1 MSYDLFFAPTYRV
14 CGIDEFLDYFNS
26 RPNYKI
32 EGAAAYYFNE
42 YTGVYFSFEYNG
54 DVHPDEDDE
63 EDEEETDDE
72 QEDDYPIAF
81 NINFY
86 RPSYFGLEAANELV
100 EFVAEFELD
109 VLDPQS
115 DDEEEGFSAE
125 SFLRGWN
132 AGNRFA
138 YRAILGN
145 DEYLQEALTYPTAGL
160 HEIWKWNYERDEL
173 QNRLGDDIFVPRIYF
188 MKVNDKVVTT
198 TLWPDAIPVC
208 LPKVDFVLVLRK
220 ELSSQPNSEEPEV
233 LRVAWKELA
242 SVIETYP
249 FEEDYFYR
257 MEFEYPEDSLCDFV
271 SQLPLNPHDPEEIQ
285 AYDSILDE
293 ELVNMARAKR

>member
-14 CGIDEFLDYFNS
+14 CGIEEFTEYFS
-26 RPNYKI
+26 GRPNYKV

-54 DVHPDEDDE
+54 DVSPDESDDE
-63 EDEEETDDE
+63 LDDEDQEDEDE
-72 QEDDYPIAF
+72 FPIAF

-86 RPSYFGLEAANELV
+86 RPSFFGLEAANEVV

-109 VLDPQS
+109 VVDPQN

-125 SFLRGWN
+125 SFLKGWN

-145 DEYLQEALTYPTAGL
+145 EEYDQEAMTYPAARL
-160 HEIWKWNYERDEL
+160 HEIWSWNYERDEL

-188 MKVNDKVVTT
+188 MKVDDKIVTT
-198 TLWPDAIPVC
+198 TLWPDAIPIC

-220 ELSSQPNSEEPEV
+220 ELSSQPDSEEPEV

-242 SVIETYP
+242 AEIESYP
-249 FEEDYFYR
+249 FEEDFFYR
-257 MEFEYPEDSLCDFV
+257 MEFEYPEETLCNV
-271 SQLPLNPHDPEEIQ
+271 VRQLPLQSHDPEEIQ
-285 AYDSILDE
+285 PYDSILDE
-293 ELVNMARAKR
+293 ELVAMARSN